1 MANEFTN
8 RLFSMAQ
15 SLSDSLSSG
24 PRSTVE
30 DVCRAF
36 YDRQLLSGVEGDR
49 RDDFF
54 ESLEDSLVDADE
66 VFSFSVD
73 EEDFRL
79 EVTALRLEL
88 FGLAFTNRVGWRRED
103 LCLRELQTTHRYLKD
118 RDEERI
124 WTSMG
129 AYNQAIA
136 DGDLWLNP
144 MRMMQGRR
152 MQRLAFSDKWQ
163 DTSPQDGSL
172 LRYINRRDAAV
183 AWRHGIAATQLMK
196 TFARRMDFRPN
207 AGGQMR
213 LHALMHVFYDG
224 ALQGLKTQKIV

>member
-8 RLFSMAQ
+8 RLLNMAQ
-15 SLSDSLSSG
+15 SLSDSLATG

-36 YDRQLLSGVEGDR
+36 YDRQLLTGVEGDKR
-49 RDDFF
+49 QQFF
-54 ESLEDSLVDADE
+54 ESLEDSMVDADE

-73 EEDFRL
+73 EEDFQL

-88 FGLAFTNRVGWRRED
+88 FGLAFTNRVGWRRQD
-103 LCLRELQTTHRYLKD
+103 LCLRELQTTHRYLKE
-118 RDEERI
+118 RDELRI
-124 WTSMG
+124 WTGMG

-144 MRMMQGRR
+144 MRMMRGRR
-152 MQRLAFSDKWQ
+152 MQSLAFIDKWQ
-163 DTSPQDGSL
+163 DTSPQDGTL
-172 LRYINRRDAAV
+172 IRYINRRDADA

-196 TFARRMDFRPN
+196 TFSQRMDFRPN
-207 AGGQMR
+207 AHGQMR
-213 LHALMHVFYDG
+213 LHALLHVFYDE
-224 ALQGLKTQKIV
+224 ALQGLKSARIV

>member
-8 RLFSMAQ
+8 RLLNLAQ
-15 SLSDSLSSG
+15 SLGDSLASG

-36 YDRQLLSGVEGDR
+36 YDRQLLTGVEGDKR
-49 RDDFF
+49 QQFF
-54 ESLEDSLVDADE
+54 ELLEDSMVDADE

-73 EEDFRL
+73 EEDFQL

-88 FGLAFTNRVGWRRED
+88 FGLAFTDRIGWRREG
-103 LCLRELQTTHRYLKD
+103 LCIRELRTTHAYLKA

-152 MQRLAFSDKWQ
+152 MQRLAFGDMWSELG
-163 DTSPQDGSL
+163 PQDGSL
-172 LRYINRRDAAV
+172 IRYINRRDAAA
-183 AWRHGIAATQLMK
+183 AWRHGIAATQMMK
-196 TFARRMDFRPN
+196 TFSQRMDFRPN
-207 AGGQMR
+207 ARGQMR
-213 LHALMHVFYDG
+213 LLALLHVFYDE
-224 ALQGLKTQKIV
+224 ALQGLKGTRIV